1 LSAIGHWVVFRLT
14 RWSWQIRTGF
24 LGPRATR
31 DTSTERRNAL
41 RLRDLHPLWS
51 GLQTCSP
58 IRPHLAPAVRQNR
71 HVKSH
76 NPDHATPAGYHTW
89 TGLAPSAFARHYSRN
104 HCCFLFLRVLRCF
117 TSPRSLQTAYVFSCR
132 SCGMM
137 PHGVSPFGNP
147 GLNVRLSTPPGLS
160 QIPTSFIGS
169 QCQGIHRAPLK
180 T

>member
-1 LSAIGHWVVFRLT
+1 M
-14 RWSWQIRTGF
+14 
-24 LGPRATR
+24 
-31 DTSTERRNAL
+31 

-58 IRPHLAPAVRQNR
+58 MRPHLAPAVRQNR
-71 HVKSH
+71 HGKSH

-117 TSPRSLQTAYVFSCR
+117 TSPRSLQAAYVFSCR

-137 PHGVSPFGNP
+137 PLRGFPIRKSWPQRPVIDST
-147 GLNVRLSTPPGLS
+147 RLIADSHVLHRLPMPRHPPCALENLTTNRSKKLIYRENHENQRHTPEMALRIFKI
-160 QIPTSFIGS
+160 QV
-169 QCQGIHRAPLK
+169 QYC
-180 T
+180 